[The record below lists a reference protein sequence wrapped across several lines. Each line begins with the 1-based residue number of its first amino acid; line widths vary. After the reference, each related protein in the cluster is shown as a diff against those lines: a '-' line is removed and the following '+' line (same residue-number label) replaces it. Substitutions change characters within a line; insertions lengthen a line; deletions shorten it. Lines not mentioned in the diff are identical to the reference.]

1 MKRLLFIFGVAATL
15 ALAAFGARG
24 AGGGYL
30 THFLVSDGFISA
42 DHTDPNLVNAW
53 GIAFNPTGPVWI
65 ADNGTGVSTLYD
77 GQGNIVPLVVQIPA
91 AGGGAGGP
99 PTGVVFNPTAGFEAS
114 KGNPARFI
122 FAGEDGVIS
131 GWSPAVDPTH
141 AVALADNSAGGAV
154 YKGIAL
160 AAGGNGPLL
169 YATDFHNGKVDVFDS
184 TMAPVAT
191 GGFVDPE
198 IPDGFAPFGIAA
210 INGDL
215 FVTYARQD
223 DARHDDV
230 KGPGL
235 GFVDVFDAGG
245 HLVKRLISRGQLNAP
260 WGLVVAPDA
269 FGKFGGRL
277 LVGNFGDGTI
287 NVYDP
292 SDGKPLGRLRDPHRA
307 RIAIDGLW
315 GLAFGNGFRGQLADS
330 LYFTAGPAGES
341 HGLYGRIDAVGS
353 GDDGPDYGD

>member
-1 MKRLLFIFGVAATL
+1 MKRQLIVIGAAA
-15 ALAAFGARG
+15 ALAFAALGARG
-24 AGGGYL
+24 SGGGYL
-30 THFLVSDGFISA
+30 THFLVSDGFASA

-65 ADNGTGVSTLYD
+65 ADNGASVSTLYD

-99 PTGVVFNPTAGFEAS
+99 PTGVVFNATAGFEAS
-114 KGNPARFI
+114 KGNPSKFI

-141 AVALADNSAGGAV
+141 AVALVDNSSSGAV

-160 AAGGNGPLL
+160 AAGGSGPLL
-169 YATDFHNGKVDVFDS
+169 YATDFHNAKVDAFDA
-184 TMAPVAT
+184 TMAPVTT
-191 GGFVDPE
+191 GGFVDPN
-198 IPDGFAPFGIAA
+198 IPAGFGPFGIQA
-210 INGDL
+210 INGDI
-215 FVTYARQD
+215 FVTYAKQD

-230 KGPGL
+230 KGQGL
-235 GFVDVFDAGG
+235 GFVDVFDANGR
-245 HLVKRLISRGQLNAP
+245 LVKRLISRGRLNAP
-260 WGLVVAPDA
+260 WGLALAPTA

-292 SDGKPLGRLRDPHRA
+292 TDGRPLGRLRDPHHSK
-307 RIAIDGLW
+307 IAIDGLW
-315 GLAFGNGFRGQLADS
+315 GLSFGNGFRGQGADS
-330 LYFTAGPAGES
+330 LYFTAGPDGES
-341 HGLYGRIDAVGS
+341 HGLYGRIDAVGM
-353 GDDGPDYGD
+353 GDDGPDLDD